1 MKTGMHF
8 GASARIF
15 TNATALRNRMTFAE
29 KLLWSRI
36 RNNKLGYH
44 FRRQHPASDYIV
56 DFYCNRLQLVIELDG
71 SIHSDKIV
79 QIEDQGKEE
88 SLKSYDLHVIRFTND
103 EVIKNIDGVILS
115 IKKEIVLIEKK
126 GPL

>member
-15 TNATALRNRMTFAE
+15 THATALRNRMTFAE

-44 FRRQHPASDYIV
+44 FRRQHPASNYIV
-56 DFYCNRLQLVIELDG
+56 DFYCNKLQLVIELDG
-71 SIHSDKIV
+71 SIYSKTTV
-79 QIEDQGKEE
+79 QIDDQSKEE
-88 SLKSYDLHVIRFTND
+88 SLRSYDLHVIRFTND
-103 EVIKNIDGVILS
+103 EVIKNIDGVILL
-115 IKKEIVLIEKK
+115 IKREIALIEKK